1 MDWRGLTCIALLGAA
16 GCMATESHRCLVV
29 PSLTAFEREA
39 LLDPGTLAAGAGWD
53 DLAARGDGRLSE
65 DDVLWLIAQLGS
77 SDAIRGD
84 YACIVLSSTDSA
96 AAAVAIAFRALAFS
110 DDERYLAPS
119 LYALGRIRS
128 PASVEM
134 LGVMYARL
142 GYRRPWAAALA
153 RQLEAKVCEGIP
165 RTIPGEA
172 FPRDEVHEWWMKDGR
187 ETFLGRFPHL
197 RDLHPPAK
205 PWQDT
210 FLPLEDRR

>member
-1 MDWRGLTCIALLGAA
+1 MDWRGLTCITLLAAA
-16 GCMATESHRCLVV
+16 GCTATESHRRLVR

-39 LLDPGTLAAGAGWD
+39 LLAPETLPAGAGWD

-65 DDVLWLIAQLGS
+65 DDMLWLIAQLGS
-77 SDAIRGD
+77 SDAARGD
-84 YACIVLSSTDSA
+84 YACIVLSNTNSA
-96 AAAVAIAFRALAFS
+96 AAAVVIAFRALAFS

-128 PASVEM
+128 PASLEM
-134 LGVMYARL
+134 LGVIYAKL

-153 RQLEAKVCEGIP
+153 KQFEAEVCEGIP
-165 RTIPGEA
+165 HTIPGEA

-187 ETFLGRFPHL
+187 ETFFGRFPCL

-210 FLPLEDRR
+210 FLPLEETR